1 MMSGED
7 YRSKV
12 AEKAR
17 RSRAAER
24 KRQVRRK
31 RLFILLTVLVIA
43 AGGTLAWLK
52 FSGRI
57 GGNIKAEN
65 PNAGVPGM
73 PGESDDLRVNE
84 MDTEEASISESGV
97 GILTKLENDPGDN
110 SGTNLDGKVGT
121 AGDADKQDIP
131 DGSDFDIE
139 LTFIGDCCMAT
150 QLEDNSEGTMLWY
163 LENYPQD
170 YFFEKVSQYFVND
183 DLTVANCENA
193 FSDNPGE
200 RRDKGPD
207 GGFWFKSPA
216 KNAEVFKVAGID
228 AVTIC
233 NNHILDYGEGG
244 LDDTKKALDAAGV
257 MWGYHD
263 KIIYYEKGG
272 FRIAVIC
279 SAYYMPEEVYET
291 EEYLEEAKKNS
302 DFQIIYYHGGI
313 EHIYYPEGWMIEAN
327 HSLIDQGA
335 DLIIGSHPHCLQQ
348 IEVYNDVDIVY
359 SLGNFCFGG
368 NSCPLPNRTMIY
380 KYHLKVHKDNGKN
393 ELVSGE
399 REIIPCYVFT
409 GDTNNWQP
417 APITNPE
424 EAYEV
429 TGFVMQEIDLP
440 WPVYGDL
447 WEDDEEGSNEE
458 SNDESYDESYET
470 EGSYDDSYSE
480 SGNDEE
486 AYED

>member
-1 MMSGED
+1 MSGED
-7 YRSKV
+7 FRSKV
-12 AEKAR
+12 AEKER
-17 RSRAAER
+17 RQRAAAR
-24 KRQVRRK
+24 KRQVRRT
-31 RLFILLTVLVIA
+31 RLTILLGFLIIA
-43 AGGTLAWLK
+43 GIGTFAWWKLTQ
-52 FSGRI
+52 
-57 GGNIKAEN
+57 
-65 PNAGVPGM
+65 
-73 PGESDDLRVNE
+73 GEEGTNTAKTNNTALEASDAS
-84 MDTEEASISESGV
+84 TEEASINPGIGIAERLDVQEGDSGSN
-97 GILTKLENDPGDN
+97 K
-110 SGTNLDGKVGT
+110 DGKDVGSE
-121 AGDADKQDIP
+121 GDARAVVP
-131 DGSDFDIE
+131 DDATDFDIE
-139 LTFIGDCCMAT
+139 LTFVGDCCMAT

-163 LENYPQD
+163 EENYPQE
-170 YFFEKVSQYFVND
+170 YFFEKVSQYFEND

-193 FSDNPGE
+193 FSDNPGSL
-200 RRDKGPD
+200 RDKGPD

-216 KNAEVFKVAGID
+216 KNAQIFKVAGID

-233 NNHILDYGEGG
+233 NNHILDYGEDV
-244 LDDTKKALDAAGV
+244 LQDTKKALDDAGV
-257 MWGYHD
+257 MWGYRD

-272 FRIAVIC
+272 FKIAVIC
-279 SAYYMPEEVYET
+279 SAYYTPDEVYET

-313 EHIYYPEGWMIEAN
+313 EHIYYPEGWMIEAD

-348 IEVYNDVDIVY
+348 IEQYNGVDIVY

-368 NSCPLPNRTMIY
+368 NDCPLPNRTMIY
-380 KYHLKVHKDNGKN
+380 KYHLKIHRDNGKN
-393 ELVSGE
+393 VLESGE

-447 WEDDEEGSNEE
+447 WEDDEEESNEE
-458 SNDESYDESYET
+458 SYEESYDESYET